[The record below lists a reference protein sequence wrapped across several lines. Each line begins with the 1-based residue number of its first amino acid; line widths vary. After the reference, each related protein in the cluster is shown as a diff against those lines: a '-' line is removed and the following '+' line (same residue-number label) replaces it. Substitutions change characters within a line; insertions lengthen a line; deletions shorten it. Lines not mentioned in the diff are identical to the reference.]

1 MQNIKV
7 WETPKVSETDHKG
20 EKPFSRSWER
30 RVNEMFNDDRITQRL
45 QHKALTDLLKTMQ
58 SVCSYKPF
66 ITAGFLWKMMALFRL
81 LLDIIYTPFPYK

>member
-30 RVNEMFNDDRITQRL
+30 RDILML
-45 QHKALTDLLKTMQ
+45 ALKN
-58 SVCSYKPF
+58 
-66 ITAGFLWKMMALFRL
+66 IAH
-81 LLDIIYTPFPYK
+81 

>member
-30 RVNEMFNDDRITQRL
+30 RVKKIDPDFRHFLLFLHSKLTKEM
-45 QHKALTDLLKTMQ
+45 A
-58 SVCSYKPF
+58 
-66 ITAGFLWKMMALFRL
+66 
-81 LLDIIYTPFPYK
+81 

>member
-30 RVNEMFNDDRITQRL
+30 RVNHKNQIT
-45 QHKALTDLLKTMQ
+45 LTLPGNKY
-58 SVCSYKPF
+58 V
-66 ITAGFLWKMMALFRL
+66 
-81 LLDIIYTPFPYK
+81 